1 MKKIVAMIACALML
15 LLAVAAEAAT
25 KEEAAAAELARLGFP
40 GVYVTKS
47 SYGNSSHSFVAF
59 TTKGCISAD
68 LRNGRAAVLDNANE
82 IVQRLREQQKN
93 PGDCLSIMHFTV
105 PNDTPDKDATAGW
118 WEGNTHHFHV
128 YALYSI
134 VNGGQI
140 AEEHFFTSSGAHPS
154 HYHDILHEQ
163 KNSELTINTLTE
175 LNSLIR
181 KGEIAP
187 ADVKPAAYVT
197 SQEAMER
204 VRTFYYN
211 LNHKYY
217 DEAYS
222 MFAES
227 WKRQVGFT
235 GWVNGFATTV
245 SQEVNILS
253 CDRTDGVCRVYFQL
267 RAVDNINGQD
277 VYSLFDG
284 HWDVTRENG
293 RVVLG
298 NPEVRKLQ

>member
-1 MKKIVAMIACALML
+1 MKKIIVMIACSLML

-25 KEEAAAAELARLGFP
+25 REEAAAAELARLGFP

-47 SYGNSSHSFVAF
+47 SYGNAANCFVAF
-59 TTKGCISAD
+59 TTRGCISAD
-68 LRNGRAAVLDNANE
+68 LRNGRTAVLQNADE
-82 IVQRLREQQKN
+82 IVQKLREQQNN

-105 PNDTPDKDATAGW
+105 LNDTPDQDADAGW
-118 WEGNTHHFHV
+118 WEGNTHNFHV

-134 VNGGQI
+134 ANGGQI
-140 AEEHFFTSSGAHPS
+140 VGERFFTSSGAHPS
-154 HYHDILHEQ
+154 HYHDTVREK
-163 KNSELTINTLTE
+163 KNVELTVNTLAE

-181 KGEIAP
+181 TGDIAP
-187 ADVKPAAYVT
+187 ADIKQEADVT
-197 SQEAMER
+197 SAEAMER

-227 WKRQVGFT
+227 WKRQVGFE
-235 GWVNGFATTV
+235 GWVKGFATTV
-245 SQEVNILS
+245 SQDVYNLR
-253 CDRTDGVCRVYFQL
+253 CDRSGDACRVYFQL
-267 RAVDNINGQD
+267 QAVDNVDGQT
-277 VYSLFDG
+277 VFSLFDG

-293 RVVLG
+293 RTVLG
-298 NPEVRKLQ
+298 NPEVRKLK